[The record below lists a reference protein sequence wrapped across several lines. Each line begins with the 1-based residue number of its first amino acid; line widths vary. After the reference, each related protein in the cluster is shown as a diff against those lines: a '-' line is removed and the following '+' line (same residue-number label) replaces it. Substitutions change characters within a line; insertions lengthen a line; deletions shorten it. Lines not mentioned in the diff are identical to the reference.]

1 MATTSPSDEAKRTP
15 SSSALS
21 DGPRGSAAQVFALA
35 GNPNSGKTSVFN
47 ALTGLRRKVGNY
59 PGITV
64 ERVEGTLVMPDGRA
78 ARLVDLPGCYSL
90 FPRSQEER
98 VARNVLIGLDKEI
111 PRPDAVIAVVDASN
125 LERNLYLAT
134 QLLEIGL
141 PVVIALNMVD
151 VADRRGQPVDAALLE
166 AELGVPVVPVVGRS
180 GKNVDALKEALGRAT
195 TPGRAWSMPIEGEL
209 ALDGLTK
216 AVVAAD
222 VVPLG
227 ASEGEALRL
236 MTQARDDDP
245 FLERG
250 GTDLRAALET
260 ARGALA
266 NAGIDREALEA
277 ECRYGLCREVA
288 GRVRH
293 GERKGTTRS
302 ERLDRALTHRVLGPL
317 FFLLIMGGLFQSVYA
332 WAEPFMGWIEAL
344 TAWFGG
350 VVSQLMGP
358 GMLTDLMVDG
368 VVAGVGNVLIFLPQ
382 ICLLFFFL
390 TILED
395 LGYLAR
401 AAFLVDRV
409 MRSVGLSGKAFV
421 PLMSSFA
428 CAVPGIMSA
437 RTIENRR
444 DRMVTILVAPLMSC
458 SARLPVYALL
468 IGAFIPSGYQGVT
481 LLSMYG
487 LSVGMALFVAMIL
500 RRTLFRGEAST
511 FLLELPAYRMPSARQ
526 VLRTVGSRGWIFVR
540 QAGTIILAI
549 SIVLWFLAYFPRD
562 DTLAARAAQRVEAGA
577 NADEIAHWRSSEQLR
592 YSMAGRMGHFIEP
605 VIEPLGFDW
614 KTGVGLIASFAA
626 REVMVSTLGIV
637 YSVGE
642 ADEESVGLREKLKND
657 RRPDG
662 TPVFTVLS
670 SVSLMVFFVLACQC
684 MSTLAIVRRETNS
697 WRWPL
702 FMFVYMT
709 VLAWVGSLAVYQGGL
724 LLGFGP

>member
-1 MATTSPSDEAKRTP
+1 MATTSPSGEPKQTR
-15 SSSALS
+15 SSSAS
-21 DGPRGSAAQVFALA
+21 TEETPRGAHVFALA

-59 PGITV
+59 PGVTV
-64 ERVEGTLVMPDGRA
+64 ERVEGNLLMPDGST

-90 FPRSQEER
+90 FPRSEDER
-98 VARNVLIGLDKEI
+98 VARNVLLGMDKKI

-134 QLLEIGL
+134 QLLEIGM

-151 VADRRGQPVDAALLE
+151 VTERRGQPVDAAQLE

-180 GKNVDALKEALGRAT
+180 GKNVDALKHALDRAAA
-195 TPGRAWSMPIEGEL
+195 PGRAWSMPLEGEL
-209 ALDGLTK
+209 ALESITK
-216 AVVAAD
+216 AVAAAEI
-222 VVPLG
+222 VPLN

-236 MTQARDDDP
+236 MTQARADDP
-245 FLERG
+245 FFELG
-250 GTDLRAALET
+250 GEALRAAVDA
-260 ARGALA
+260 ARQSLA
-266 NAGIDREALEA
+266 DAGIDREALEA

-288 GRVRH
+288 ARVRPD
-293 GERKGTTRS
+293 ERQGATRS
-302 ERLDRALTHRVLGPL
+302 ERLDRVLTHRVLGPVI
-317 FFLLIMGGLFQSVYA
+317 FLLIMGTLFQAVYT

-344 TAWFGG
+344 TAWLGG
-350 VVSQLMGP
+350 VVTQMMGP

-382 ICLLFFFL
+382 ICLLFLFL
-390 TILED
+390 TVLED

-468 IGAFIPSGYQGVT
+468 IGAFIPSGYQGVA
-481 LLSMYG
+481 LLSMYA
-487 LSVGMALFVAMIL
+487 LSVFMALFVALIL
-500 RRTLFRGEAST
+500 RKTLFRGESST
-511 FLLELPAYRMPSARQ
+511 FLLELPAYRMPGLAQ
-526 VLRTVGSRGWIFVR
+526 VLRTVGSRGWVFVR

-562 DTLAARAAQRVEAGA
+562 ASLEARAAERVAAGESAEDAA
-577 NADEIAHWRSSEQLR
+577 NWQSSEQLR
-592 YSMAGRMGHFIEP
+592 YSVAGRMGHAIEP
-605 VIEPLGFDW
+605 LIAPLGFDW
-614 KTGVGLIASFAA
+614 KTGIGLIASFAA
-626 REVMVSTLGIV
+626 REVMVSTLAIV
-637 YSVGE
+637 YGVGE
-642 ADEESVGLREKLKND
+642 ADEESVGLREKLKRD

-670 SVSLMVFFVLACQC
+670 SISLMVFFVLACQC

-702 FMFVYMT
+702 FMFAYMT
-709 VLAWVGSLAVYQGGL
+709 VLAWVGSLIVYQGGM